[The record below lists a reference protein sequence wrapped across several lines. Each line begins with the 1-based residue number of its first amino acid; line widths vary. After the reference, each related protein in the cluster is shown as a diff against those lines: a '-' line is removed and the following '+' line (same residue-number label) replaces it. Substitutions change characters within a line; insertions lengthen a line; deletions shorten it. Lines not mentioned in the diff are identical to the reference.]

1 LIKQINY
8 DKITSVSIKDRKG
21 KTIDAVEF
29 GIAETVLNGIVGI
42 ELEGFNKG
50 VIVLIGVGTD
60 EVFRNEE
67 EGGDAGKSFHVDEL
81 IR

>member
-1 LIKQINY
+1 MIKQINS

-29 GIAETVLNGIVGI
+29 GITETILNGIVGI
-42 ELEGFNKG
+42 ELEGLNKG

-60 EVFRNEE
+60 EVFGNEE